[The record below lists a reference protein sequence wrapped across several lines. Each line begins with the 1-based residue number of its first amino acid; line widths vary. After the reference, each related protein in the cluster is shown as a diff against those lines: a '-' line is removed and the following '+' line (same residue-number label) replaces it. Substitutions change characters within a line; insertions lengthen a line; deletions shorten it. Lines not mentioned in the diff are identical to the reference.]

1 MEDREMTV
9 FISWSQSMSH
19 RIAEVLKSELD
30 VLFNE
35 QIDFWVS
42 SEDIPAGNIAVN
54 SIISALQR
62 SSMAIVCLDSSNYK
76 KPWIYYETGVVF
88 GRNYSPEDD
97 EVSVVFPIIFDNLKI
112 PDFDSTPLQNMQLQL
127 FKKESMKEAV
137 LCINDMYCK
146 KTGKHALSKKTL
158 RQFFDQIWPAL
169 NDKISLIIKQGDN
182 ATDMKLTAS
191 NVTERLMKYQFP
203 EPTYGD
209 VIRYASGFE
218 TQDFYRFLLENVVSR
233 LYIFGRKNRKLS
245 EPFFDESYARLIQK
259 NVDLKILFLDPNS
272 EYAQRDSAQDI
283 SDFRFRLITSI
294 RDFKKRYEKLNLDI
308 SEHCR
313 LYSKQRE
320 SEIIIADDIVLYKD
334 LSFSPDG
341 KPAHFTNQS
350 FFISSINSQLGT
362 EYYKIFNSTWDG
374 SREKK
379 ITSVFINSLDQPP
392 ETKVV

>member
-19 RIAEVLKSELD
+19 SIAEVLRSELD
-30 VLFNE
+30 ILFDE
-35 QIDFWVS
+35 RIDFWVS
-42 SEDIPAGNIAVN
+42 SENIPAGNIAVN

-97 EVSVVFPIIFDNLKI
+97 GVSVVFPIIFDNLKI
-112 PDFDSTPLQNMQLQL
+112 SDFDSTPLHNMQLQF
-127 FKKESMKEAV
+127 FKKKSMKNAV
-137 LCINDMYCK
+137 LLINNMYRK
-146 KTGKHALSKKTL
+146 KTGHHALRERTL
-158 RQFFDQIWPAL
+158 LQFFDNIWPTL
-169 NDKISLIIKQGDN
+169 DDKISSIIKQGDD
-182 ATDMKLTAS
+182 AADMKLTAS
-191 NVTERLMKYQFP
+191 NVTERLMKYHFP

-233 LYIFGRKNRKLS
+233 LYIFGRKNRKFS
-245 EPFFDESYARLIQK
+245 ELFFDESYARLIQK
-259 NVDLKILFLDPNS
+259 NIDLKILFLDPNS
-272 EYAQRDSAQDI
+272 KYARIGSAQDV

-294 RDFKKRYEKLNLDI
+294 RDFQKRYEKLNFDI

-313 LYSKQRE
+313 LYSEQRE

-350 FFISSINSQLGT
+350 FFISSVNSQLGM
-362 EYYKIFNSTWDG
+362 EYYKISIRHGT
-374 SREKK
+374 EVKK
-379 ITSVFINSLDQPP
+379 KKLHLCLSIH
-392 ETKVV
+392 